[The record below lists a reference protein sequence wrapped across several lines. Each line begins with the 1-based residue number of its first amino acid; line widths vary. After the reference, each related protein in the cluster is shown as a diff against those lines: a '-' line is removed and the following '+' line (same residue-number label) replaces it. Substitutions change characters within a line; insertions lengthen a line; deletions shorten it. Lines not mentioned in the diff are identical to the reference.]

1 MQQLDKLR
9 NMLDSSRTHFKRE
22 FKQMS
27 IRKLSKVKGSWDMAI
42 QEAKKQIEKLETA
55 LRVFERKKDSGEPW
69 PGDKAA

>member
-1 MQQLDKLR
+1 
-9 NMLDSSRTHFKRE
+9 
-22 FKQMS
+22 MS